1 MDIEVTVG
9 GEALSITV
17 ENPFHMD
24 TEGVIAQIREFAGK
38 KGVQLEG
45 LDIEGLLP
53 KMVRGVVGCEEGCP
67 ANAKSLVAQGYGDF
81 HLEYI
86 EGGILAASCRVNGSS
101 SMTIKVFPE
110 F

>member
-1 MDIEVTVG
+1 MDIEVTIEG
-9 GEALSITV
+9 DSLSITV

-24 TEGVIAQIREFAGK
+24 TAGVTVQIRDFAAE
-38 KGVQLEG
+38 KGVRLEG
-45 LDIEGLLP
+45 LNLEGLLP

-86 EGGILAASCRVNGSS
+86 EGGILAASCQVNGSYS
-101 SMTIKVFPE
+101 LTIKVFPE

>member
-1 MDIEVTVG
+1 MDIEVTI
-9 GEALSITV
+9 ERESLSITV

-24 TEGVIAQIREFAGK
+24 TAAVIAQIRDFADRK
-38 KGVQLEG
+38 RLQLEG
-45 LDIEGLLP
+45 LNLEGLLP
-53 KMVRGVVGCEEGCP
+53 KMARGVVGCEEGCP

-86 EGGILAASCRVNGSS
+86 EGGILAASCQVNGLETL
-101 SMTIKVFPE
+101 TIKVFPE